1 MKEIIAIV
9 ITSVLF
15 LAGMFGTLV
24 PVIPGAPIVW
34 LGMLTY
40 GFITGF
46 AKHSVLF
53 FVLQGVLA
61 ILVMA
66 TDYAFTAMGS
76 RYFGGSKAA
85 IFGAAAG
92 LLIGLFFFPIGLLI
106 GPFLGAVIADLIY
119 KKNVNDAVK
128 SGVGATL
135 GFWLALP
142 LKLLIVVAMIS
153 WFIFT
158 II

>member
-1 MKEIIAIV
+1 MIEIIAIV
-9 ITSVLF
+9 IASMLF
-15 LAGMFGTLV
+15 IAGMIGTLV
-24 PVIPGAPIVW
+24 PIIPGAPIVW

-40 GFITGF
+40 GLITGF
-46 AKHSVLF
+46 EKHTVLF
-53 FVLQGVLA
+53 FVLQGLLA

-66 TDYAFTAMGS
+66 IDYAFTAMGS
-76 RYFGGSKAA
+76 HYFGGSKAA
-85 IFGAAAG
+85 LFGAAVG
-92 LLIGLFFFPIGLLI
+92 LLVGLLFFPFGLLI

-119 KKNVNDAVK
+119 KKNISAAVK
-128 SGVGATL
+128 SGMGASL

-142 LKLLIVVAMIS
+142 LKLLIEIIMIS